1 MNGRKVTGAIRSL
14 VNAKSLE
21 LACAMVLRE
30 TFFVPVLLYDSE
42 IVIWREKERSRIMAV
57 HMDIL

>member
-1 MNGRKVTGAIRSL
+1 ML

-57 HMDIL
+57 HMDTL